1 MKNIIIISLFLF
13 FVVSNFCYALPFTYY
28 TSDFLRLRKDENL
41 KSEIIT
47 VLEPNLG
54 IEIIEKGK
62 NETIDDI
69 TADWVKVKCANGYIG
84 WCFSG
89 YLNPIENDVANILSK
104 EVAKIKAGAYPKQNN
119 SSNQLKNITSLNEI
133 TEKDGYYIQQQSR
146 RFQGHG
152 RAPEI
157 LQLSVL
163 NNKVFVREIDIV
175 KNKIIT
181 LKETEFSYN
190 GTTYV
195 HDKSQ
200 LKLDEKNRLNI
211 FYLENIP
218 EKKWLGTYEYDKPYT
233 KVPEINYKLLVD
245 QTSDV
250 FKNYAGEYIYDS
262 FKIIKN
268 ENMNINLESIK
279 KADIKITYNQ
289 TKKCLSAD
297 CHALLDINSPDN
309 RVGNFTLDFIETSAS
324 EPFYWT
330 YGEGTGYSEEKFW
343 FYKGGIA
350 ISYEYSGVDLDDDLN
365 VIAKKFIKYVVFL
378 KKIN

>member
-1 MKNIIIISLFLF
+1 MKNKIKICLFVF
-13 FVVSNFCYALPFTYY
+13 FVITNFSFALPFTHY

-47 VLEPNLG
+47 VLDPNLG

-62 NETIDDI
+62 KETIDDI
-69 TADWVKVKCANGYIG
+69 TADWVKVKCANGFIG

-89 YLNPIENDVANILSK
+89 YLNPIENEVANILST
-104 EVAKIKAGAYPKQNN
+104 EVSKIKAGAFPKQNN
-119 SSNQLKNITSLNEI
+119 SSEQLKNITSLNEI
-133 TEKDGYYIQQQSR
+133 IGKDGYYIQQQTR

-157 LQLSVL
+157 LQLSVI

-175 KNKIIT
+175 NSKTIT
-181 LKETEFSYN
+181 LKEIEFTNN
-190 GTTYV
+190 GTTFV
-195 HDKSQ
+195 HNKSS
-200 LKLDEKNRLNI
+200 LKLDDKNQLNI

-233 KVPEINYKLLVD
+233 KVSDINSKLLVN

-250 FKNYAGEYIYDS
+250 LKHYAGEYIYDS

-268 ENMNINLESIK
+268 ENMNTNLESIK
-279 KADIKITYNQ
+279 KADIKINYNEI
-289 TKKCLSAD
+289 KKCLSVN
-297 CHALLDINSPDN
+297 CHDLLDINEPDN
-309 RVGNFTLDFIETSAS
+309 RIGNWTLDFIETSAS

-330 YGEGTGYSEEKFW
+330 YGEGAGYSEEKFW

-350 ISYEYSGVDLDDDLN
+350 ISYEYSGLDFDDNHN
-365 VIAKKFIKYVVFL
+365 VTAKKYIKYVVFL